1 MSDVAGV
8 FLALSLSLALCVYET
23 LRRKMCCAL
32 QYEYDRH
39 VNVMQVLC
47 LTWLAN
53 CIYSPFVSISL
64 FVFDFDMGYR
74 NEVCFYLYV
83 CLFFVTNCA
92 VALSARLCDRR
103 HIDINRWF
111 CHGVLFRLSFMSVGI
126 CNIICSS
133 IGHTGRKESS
143 EMTGHLIVLS

>member
-92 VALSARLCDRR
+92 VALSARAMRSATYR
-103 HIDINRWF
+103 YKSM
-111 CHGVLFRLSFMSVGI
+111 VLPWRAVP
-126 CNIICSS
+126 
-133 IGHTGRKESS
+133 
-143 EMTGHLIVLS
+143 IVIHVCWYL